1 MKKIGKT
8 TRPLRYD
15 RNQIPYNYIVD
26 MTDRYKELD
35 LVDRV
40 PEKLWMEVLTLYKTI
55 PKKKK
60 CKKAKCLSEEPYKR
74 MRKKEKQNTKEKR
87 KDIPT
92 ECRVPM
98 ISKER

>member
-1 MKKIGKT
+1 MKRIGKT

-26 MTDRYKELD
+26 MTNRYKELD

-60 CKKAKCLSEEPYKR
+60 CKKGKCLSEEPYKW
-74 MRKKEKQNTKEKR
+74 MRNKEKQNTKEKR